1 MEVTFDDFCNR
12 VKEDTEKTTT
22 KVEQYRAA
30 VKYFNEIHESG
41 STVSFNETFTPF
53 QNGVLNFLNE
63 KFEKQVEKKA
73 LYTVK
78 DLKLLFIS
86 KDSDFR
92 YGYNYAR
99 KVSQAH

>member
-1 MEVTFDDFCNR
+1 MKITFDDFCNR

-30 VKYFNEIHESG
+30 VKYFNEVHEAG
-41 STVSFNETFTPF
+41 DIVYFNETFTPF

-63 KFEKQVEKKA
+63 KFEIEKQKE
-73 LYTVK
+73 YTTNDVK
-78 DLKLLFIS
+78 MLFA
-86 KDSDFR
+86 SDFK

-99 KVSQAH
+99 KVSQAC